1 MQVKVANGED
11 LFTRNGRWNF
21 NNKVYCTP
29 LFSKKMSESNFMCFK
44 TTCMF
49 GQKFVNACKIE
60 RWAVVNFSAR
70 CDVRNLVRDL
80 MRVAESKG
88 IVCYPYPFDLAALCM
103 KMTGLMLFL

>member
-1 MQVKVANGED
+1 MEKICLLGMDAGILTIRFTACHFFLKKCLKVISCI
-11 LFTRNGRWNF
+11 L
-21 NNKVYCTP
+21 
-29 LFSKKMSESNFMCFK
+29 K

-80 MRVAESKG
+80 TRVAESKG

-103 KMTGLMLFL
+103 KMTGLMHFV